1 MDSNKNNIDR
11 QKVTLALYFIKSNN
25 NQELFGKW
33 GILIGK
39 KYIIGRKNA
48 DINIDH
54 PLISRK
60 HLELIFYSNDLI
72 NIRDLGSRNGTYINN
87 IKVNPYQ
94 EIKFSSKDKLSF
106 GDIDNKIIFL
116 ENQEQKNSIFE
127 EKLNNENDEKNDQK
141 VSQETKKLENHNNY
155 DRRKNQYKYN
165 RYGNRQFRARRENYF
180 RYRFRPRSYFKNNY
194 DTKPKARD
202 VKSDY
207 NFESAPN
214 NEYRSLEEKR
224 NNPIKGNYSNRY
236 KNNEE
241 FKKENTLEKGNKNE
255 FIGKKIERNRSKS
268 NHSEKMRKKRNL
280 EKLIENKKI
289 GLEKLKKKLKSIEN
303 GSEEDD
309 YEEDER
315 GEVEEEIDIF
325 DLEDKNGKMIFK
337 TDKLNN
343 LEFVVPINERNSK
356 DLKNVKKIKY
366 LVNGYL
372 VLNVKEK
379 KLIYE

>member
-1 MDSNKNNIDR
+1 MDSNKSNIDR

-33 GILIGK
+33 GIYIGK

-54 PLISRK
+54 QLISRN
-60 HLELIFYSNDLI
+60 HLELTFYSNNLI

-87 IKVNPYQ
+87 TKVNPYQ

-106 GDIDNKIIFL
+106 GDINNKVVFL
-116 ENQEQKNSIFE
+116 ENQEQKQSIFE
-127 EKLNNENDEKNDQK
+127 EKLKNENEDLNDQK
-141 VSQETKKLENHNNY
+141 VSQETKKIVSHNY
-155 DRRKNQYKYN
+155 DRRRVQYKYN
-165 RYGNRQFRARRENYF
+165 RYGNRTFRNRRDYYY
-180 RYRFRPRSYFKNNY
+180 RYRFRPRSYHKNAY
-194 DTKPKARD
+194 DAKPKTRE
-202 VKSDY
+202 VHSDY
-207 NFESAPN
+207 EYGSAPN
-214 NEYRSLEEKR
+214 NEFRNVEDKR
-224 NNPIKGNYSNRY
+224 NNLINNRY
-236 KNNEE
+236 PNKDL
-241 FKKENTLEKGNKNE
+241 KKENNLINDNKNE
-255 FIGKKIERNRSKS
+255 FIGKKVERNKSQSKNS
-268 NHSEKMRKKRNL
+268 DKIKKKKDL

-303 GSEEDD
+303 DNEEDD
-309 YEEDER
+309 YEENER
-315 GEVEEEIDIF
+315 EEDGEELDIF
-325 DLEDKNGKMIFK
+325 DLDNRKGNKKQIVFK
-337 TDKLNN
+337 SDKLNE

>member
-33 GILIGK
+33 GIYIGK

-54 PLISRK
+54 QLISRN
-60 HLELIFYSNDLI
+60 HLELTFYSNNLI

-87 IKVNPYQ
+87 TKVNPYQ

-106 GDIDNKIIFL
+106 GDINNKVVFL
-116 ENQEQKNSIFE
+116 ENQEQKQSIFE
-127 EKLNNENDEKNDQK
+127 EKLKNENEELNDQK
-141 VSQETKKLENHNNY
+141 VSQETKKIVSHNY
-155 DRRKNQYKYN
+155 DRRRVQYKYN
-165 RYGNRQFRARRENYF
+165 RYGNRTFRNRRDYYY
-180 RYRFRPRSYFKNNY
+180 RYRFRPRSYHKNVY
-194 DTKPKARD
+194 DTKPKTRE
-202 VKSDY
+202 VHSDY
-207 NFESAPN
+207 EYGSVPN
-214 NEYRSLEEKR
+214 NEFRNLEDKR
-224 NNPIKGNYSNRY
+224 NNFINNRYSN
-236 KNNEE
+236 KDL
-241 FKKENTLEKGNKNE
+241 KKENTLINDNKNE
-255 FIGKKIERNRSKS
+255 FIGKKVERNKSQSKNS
-268 NHSEKMRKKRNL
+268 DKMKKKRDL
-280 EKLIENKKI
+280 ERLIENKKI

-303 GSEEDD
+303 DNDEEDD
-309 YEEDER
+309 YEENEKEED
-315 GEVEEEIDIF
+315 EEELDIF
-325 DLEDKNGKMIFK
+325 DLDKRKGNKKQIVFK
-337 TDKLNN
+337 SDKLNE

-356 DLKNVKKIKY
+356 DLKNVKKVKY

>member
-1 MDSNKNNIDR
+1 
-11 QKVTLALYFIKSNN
+11 
-25 NQELFGKW
+25 
-33 GILIGK
+33 
-39 KYIIGRKNA
+39 
-48 DINIDH
+48 
-54 PLISRK
+54 
-60 HLELIFYSNDLI
+60 
-72 NIRDLGSRNGTYINN
+72 
-87 IKVNPYQ
+87 
-94 EIKFSSKDKLSF
+94 
-106 GDIDNKIIFL
+106 
-116 ENQEQKNSIFE
+116 
-127 EKLNNENDEKNDQK
+127 
-141 VSQETKKLENHNNY
+141 
-155 DRRKNQYKYN
+155 
-165 RYGNRQFRARRENYF
+165 
-180 RYRFRPRSYFKNNY
+180 
-194 DTKPKARD
+194 
-202 VKSDY
+202 
-207 NFESAPN
+207 
-214 NEYRSLEEKR
+214 
-224 NNPIKGNYSNRY
+224 
-236 KNNEE
+236 
-241 FKKENTLEKGNKNE
+241 
-255 FIGKKIERNRSKS
+255 
-268 NHSEKMRKKRNL
+268 MRKKRNL